1 MAISHAPP
9 PEQVIFAIRPAFLFV
24 GVKYVVAA
32 VLWLVA
38 SALVAAGTSWFELPV
53 WVGAVTV
60 VALGLLLFI
69 KPMLSHLDRQRH
81 LFTLTDHKFEVQYG
95 LLTTTTRNIPLSK
108 IQDVTVS
115 ASLVQRML
123 GLGNIVVENASET
136 GGQVVI
142 AGVAEPKRYA
152 DLLLTQLRLGN

>member
-1 MAISHAPP
+1 MSQNPP
-9 PEQVIFAIRPAFLFV
+9 PEQVIFSIRPAFLFV
-24 GVKYVVAA
+24 GVRYAIAA

-38 SALVAAGTSWFELPV
+38 AALVAAGTSWLQLPL
-53 WVGAVTV
+53 WSGAVAV
-60 VALGLLLFI
+60 VLIGLLLFL
-69 KPMLSHLDRQRH
+69 KPLLSHLDRQRH

-108 IQDVTVS
+108 IQDVTVT
-115 ASLVQRML
+115 ASLMNRML

-142 AGVAEPKRYA
+142 AGVTEPKRYA
-152 DLLLTQLRLGN
+152 DMLLSQLRRGN